1 MAFCSNARSMD
12 NQHELKCKDRAT
24 PLKNRLTL
32 EKAAVNHLSNMAFT
46 LGIDC
51 GTNSV
56 RALFVDVSDGRE
68 LATCVV
74 DYPSGKQGILLDSRD
89 ANLARQHP
97 GDYLF
102 GLEKAVLGALEQAS
116 KEPAFSAG
124 EIIGIGVDTTGSS
137 PLPVDKS
144 NVPLGL

>member
-1 MAFCSNARSMD
+1 
-12 NQHELKCKDRAT
+12 
-24 PLKNRLTL
+24 
-32 EKAAVNHLSNMAFT
+32 MAFT
-46 LGIDC
+46 LGIDY
-51 GTNSV
+51 GTNSF
-56 RALFVDVSDGRE
+56 RDLFVDISDNRE

-74 DYPSGKQGILLDSRD
+74 DYSGGNQGILLDPRD

-102 GLEKAVLGALEQAS
+102 GLEKAVLGALEQAR

-137 PLPVDKS
+137 PLPVDER
-144 NVPLGL
+144 NVPLGLREK